1 MLKTSPLLKK
11 IVKQPLGAI
20 GIVIITLALIVSILG
35 YIITPDKTNNANAI
49 NLPIALL
56 KPGDKVTFFETGND
70 APSNLASILFGSEHT
85 VKSIA
90 IKDYKINGDTA
101 LLNLYNGGLSENI
114 YEKVVLSKS
123 KDPYRIRTQTFWLG
137 TDGLG
142 RDLLS
147 RLILGTRISLSVGIV
162 SVILSL
168 LIGTLLG
175 LMAGYFRGK
184 TDLVISWF
192 MNVIWSLPTMLL
204 VVAISFALGKGFWQ
218 IFIAIGL
225 SSWVEVA
232 RVVRGQVF
240 SIREKEYIQAA
251 KVLGFSSWRIML
263 KHILPNLKSSLI
275 VLAVANFGSAILLES
290 GLSFLGLGVA
300 PPVPSWG
307 IMIKE
312 YYSYIMFDSAYL
324 AIVPGMA
331 IMFLVIAFNF
341 IGIALRDALDINLS

>member
-1 MLKTSPLLKK
+1 M
-11 IVKQPLGAI
+11 
-20 GIVIITLALIVSILG
+20 VIILFCVVISLLG
-35 YIITPDKTNNANAI
+35 YAITPDKTKHANAI

-56 KPGDKVTFFETGND
+56 KPGTKIQFLEIGEAPKSFGNFINGETE
-70 APSNLASILFGSEHT
+70 S
-85 VKSIA
+85 VKQIA
-90 IKDYKINGDTA
+90 ITNYQLSNDT
-101 LLNLYNGGLSENI
+101 LSIDLYNGGLETSLK
-114 YEKVVLSKS
+114 EKYAISKIQPNRFIS
-123 KDPYRIRTQTFWLG
+123 KTFWLG

-147 RLILGTRISLSVGIV
+147 RLLIGTRISLSVGIV

-175 LMAGYFRGK
+175 LMAGYFRGI
-184 TDLVISWF
+184 TDHIISWL

-251 KVLGFSSWRIML
+251 KVLGFGSWRIMF

-290 GLSFLGLGVA
+290 GLSFLGLGVS
-300 PPVPSWG
+300 PPTPSWG
-307 IMIKE
+307 MMIKE
-312 YYSYIMFDSAYL
+312 YYAYIMFDSAYL
-324 AIVPGMA
+324 AIIPGLA
-331 IMFLVIAFNF
+331 IMALVMAFNF
-341 IGIALRDALDINLS
+341 IGIALRDALDINIKS

>member
-1 MLKTSPLLKK
+1 MFKNSPVLRK
-11 IVKQPLGAI
+11 IIKHPLGLVGLLI
-20 GIVIITLALIVSILG
+20 IVCCTVISILG
-35 YIITPDKTNNANAI
+35 YAITPDKTKHANAI

-56 KPGDKVTFFETGND
+56 KPATKIQFIEIGE
-70 APSNLASILFGSEHT
+70 APASFVNFIYGATES
-85 VKSIA
+85 VKQIA
-90 IKDYKINGDTA
+90 ITNYQITHDT
-101 LLNLYNGGLSENI
+101 LTIDLYNGGLETNLQ
-114 YEKVVLSKS
+114 EKYALAKIQ
-123 KDPYRIRTQTFWLG
+123 PYRFISKTFWLG

-147 RLILGTRISLSVGIV
+147 RLLIGTRISLSVGIV
-162 SVILSL
+162 SVVLSL

-175 LMAGYFRGK
+175 LMAGYFRGP
-184 TDLVISWF
+184 TDHIISWL

-204 VVAISFALGKGFWQ
+204 VVAISFAMGKGFWQ

-251 KVLGFSSWRIML
+251 KVLGFGSWSIMF

-290 GLSFLGLGVA
+290 GLSFLGLGVS
-300 PPVPSWG
+300 PPTPSWG
-307 IMIKE
+307 MMIKE
-312 YYSYIMFDSAYL
+312 YYAYIMFDNAYL
-324 AIVPGMA
+324 AIIPGLA
-331 IMFLVIAFNF
+331 IMALVMAFNF
-341 IGIALRDALDINLS
+341 IGIALRDALDIHIKS

>member
-1 MLKTSPLLKK
+1 MSIILLCF
-11 IVKQPLGAI
+11 
-20 GIVIITLALIVSILG
+20 LISMLG
-35 YIITPDKTNNANAI
+35 YAITPDKTTNANAI

-56 KPGDKVTFFETGND
+56 KPGDKIKFFETGH
-70 APSNLASILFGSEHT
+70 SHFSFFSFVTGTEHAT
-85 VKSIA
+85 NSIA
-90 IKDYKINGDTA
+90 IRDYKITKDTVI
-101 LLNLYNGGLSENI
+101 LSLYNGNLPENI
-114 YEKVVLSKS
+114 TEKIIINNENKAF
-123 KDPYRIRTQTFWLG
+123 RITTTTFWLG

-147 RLILGTRISLSVGIV
+147 RLLLGTRISLSVGIV

-168 LIGTLLG
+168 LIGTILG
-175 LMAGYFRGK
+175 LMAGYFRGSA
-184 TDLVISWF
+184 DHIISWL

-251 KVLGFSSWRIML
+251 KVLGFGSWRIMF

-290 GLSFLGLGVA
+290 GLSFLGLGVS
-300 PPVPSWG
+300 PPTPSWG
-307 IMIKE
+307 MMIKE
-312 YYSYIMFDSAYL
+312 YYAYIMFDSAYL
-324 AIVPGMA
+324 AIIPGLA
-331 IMFLVIAFNF
+331 IMLLVMAFNF
-341 IGIALRDALDINLS
+341 IGIALRDALDINLQ